1 MTITQT
7 LCQEFQTA
15 PWQIDAVIR
24 LLDEG
29 CTLPFIARYRK
40 EQHGSLDDQK
50 LREISERLTALR
62 ALEARRQEISESLQK
77 LDVWTEKLQSDLDA
91 AATLAQ
97 LEDIYRPYRP
107 KRRTR
112 ASIAKEK
119 GLEPLA
125 NALMLQQRNMMAPE
139 TIALRYVNAEKGVE
153 TAEDALQGAMDIIA
167 EVVSDDAAVR
177 TKLKT
182 YYHQTAMVAT
192 VAATKPASSPSPL
205 KSAATTPM
213 ATSAAKRA
221 YTASSASPRSTQTPA
236 ATRPSRRWTSP
247 PCWRTMI
254 PTSKST

>member
-125 NALMLQQRNMMAPE
+125 DALHQSR
-139 TIALRYVNAEKGVE
+139 ALRALGHPVHQFRHHIGV
-153 TAEDALQGAMDIIA
+153 ALHGGLHRPLESSTVVRPGQGLH
-167 EVVSDDAAVR
+167 EGLAVPG
-177 TKLKT
+177 L
-182 YYHQTAMVAT
+182 HQRLEHGGVAFQLLDHT
-192 VAATKPASSPSPL
+192 GRLFVH
-205 KSAATTPM
+205 
-213 ATSAAKRA
+213 
-221 YTASSASPRSTQTPA
+221 SASLCRLSDGFHL
-236 ATRPSRRWTSP
+236 S
-247 PCWRTMI
+247 I
-254 PTSKST
+254 

>member
-125 NALMLQQRNMMAPE
+125 L
-139 TIALRYVNAEKGVE
+139 
-153 TAEDALQGAMDIIA
+153 
-167 EVVSDDAAVR
+167 
-177 TKLKT
+177 
-182 YYHQTAMVAT
+182 
-192 VAATKPASSPSPL
+192 
-205 KSAATTPM
+205 
-213 ATSAAKRA
+213 
-221 YTASSASPRSTQTPA
+221 
-236 ATRPSRRWTSP
+236 
-247 PCWRTMI
+247 PC
-254 PTSKST
+254 

>member
-91 AATLAQ
+91 AATSGAIGGYLSPVPPEAPHPRVHCQ
-97 LEDIYRPYRP
+97 GEGAGAARE
-107 KRRTR
+107 R
-112 ASIAKEK
+112 A
-119 GLEPLA
+119 
-125 NALMLQQRNMMAPE
+125 
-139 TIALRYVNAEKGVE
+139 
-153 TAEDALQGAMDIIA
+153 DA
-167 EVVSDDAAVR
+167 
-177 TKLKT
+177 
-182 YYHQTAMVAT
+182 
-192 VAATKPASSPSPL
+192 
-205 KSAATTPM
+205 
-213 ATSAAKRA
+213 
-221 YTASSASPRSTQTPA
+221 PA
-236 ATRPSRRWTSP
+236 A
-247 PCWRTMI
+247 RT
-254 PTSKST
+254 

>member
-97 LEDIYRPYRP
+97 LED
-107 KRRTR
+107 
-112 ASIAKEK
+112 
-119 GLEPLA
+119 
-125 NALMLQQRNMMAPE
+125 
-139 TIALRYVNAEKGVE
+139 V
-153 TAEDALQGAMDIIA
+153 
-167 EVVSDDAAVR
+167 
-177 TKLKT
+177 
-182 YYHQTAMVAT
+182 
-192 VAATKPASSPSPL
+192 
-205 KSAATTPM
+205 
-213 ATSAAKRA
+213 
-221 YTASSASPRSTQTPA
+221 
-236 ATRPSRRWTSP
+236 
-247 PCWRTMI
+247 
-254 PTSKST
+254 

>member
-119 GLEPLA
+119 GLESY
-125 NALMLQQRNMMAPE
+125 R
-139 TIALRYVNAEKGVE
+139 
-153 TAEDALQGAMDIIA
+153 
-167 EVVSDDAAVR
+167 VVSNIGEQAGQSVHHLHFHVLSGRDM
-177 TKLKT
+177 T
-182 YYHQTAMVAT
+182 
-192 VAATKPASSPSPL
+192 
-205 KSAATTPM
+205 
-213 ATSAAKRA
+213 
-221 YTASSASPRSTQTPA
+221 
-236 ATRPSRRWTSP
+236 WP
-247 PCWRTMI
+247 PG
-254 PTSKST
+254 